1 MNVAYCLVGEIII
14 NQKNY
19 TEKCKITT
27 VVSGK
32 ASGAC
37 REDTNLSMRNTVR

>member
-27 VVSGK
+27 VVGGT
-32 ASGAC
+32 ASGAR
-37 REDTNLSMRNTVR
+37 REDTNRSMRNTIR